1 MIYLSP
7 PSMTELERTLV
18 LEAFDSNWVAPLGP
32 FVDRFEREL
41 AALAGREHAVA
52 LSSGTAALHLSLLLA
67 GVQPGDE
74 VLVSTLTFAATA
86 NAVTYCG
93 AVPVFIDSEPETWNM
108 DPALLEQELREA
120 RAAGRRIGAVVP
132 VDLYGQCADYDELE
146 RICAEYE
153 VPLISDAAEA
163 VGASYKG
170 RPAGSFGPFAV
181 FSFNGNKI
189 ITTGGG
195 GALLTDDAEAAA
207 RARYL
212 ATQARMPAE
221 HYEHTEV
228 GFNYRLSNLLAA
240 VGCGQLERLPE
251 ILQRRR
257 EIRETYEA
265 LLADMPGV
273 SFSPVSANG
282 SANNWLTV
290 MLLDPELG
298 DGAVLA
304 VLHAL
309 RALECEARRVWKP
322 MHLQPVFAANRFVAS
337 GVSDSV
343 FTRGVCLPSGTDLE
357 IDQQEAVVAAII
369 GVLELAIEG
378 SI

>member
-7 PSMTELERTLV
+7 PSMTDVERKLM

-74 VLVSTLTFAATA
+74 VLLSTLTFVATA
-86 NAVTYCG
+86 SAVTYCG
-93 AVPVFIDSEPETWNM
+93 AVPVFIDSEPETWNI
-108 DPALLEQELREA
+108 DPALVEQELREA

-170 RPAGSFGPFAV
+170 RPAGSFGEFAA

-195 GALLTDDAEAAA
+195 GVLLTDDGEAAS

-228 GFNYRLSNLLAA
+228 GFNYRLSNVLAA

-251 ILQRRR
+251 ILHRRR
-257 EIRETYEA
+257 EIRETYEE
-265 LLADMPGV
+265 LLSDVPGV
-273 SFSPVSANG
+273 SFAPVSADG
-282 SANNWLTV
+282 EANNWLTV
-290 MLLDPELG
+290 MLLAPGLG
-298 DGAVLA
+298 DEAVLA
-304 VLHAL
+304 VIHAL

-322 MHLQPVFAANRFVAS
+322 MHLQPVFKNHGFVAS
-337 GVSDSV
+337 GVAEAV
-343 FTRGVCLPSGTDLE
+343 FERGICLPSGTGMSQDEQVL
-357 IDQQEAVVAAII
+357 IAKAAESTLSHL
-369 GVLELAIEG
+369 G
-378 SI
+378 

>member
-1 MIYLSP
+1 MIFLSP
-7 PSMTELERTLV
+7 PSMTDVERKLM

-93 AVPVFIDSEPETWNM
+93 AVPVFIDSEPQTWNM

-120 RAAGRRIGAVVP
+120 RAAGRRIGAVIP

-170 RPAGSFGPFAV
+170 RPAGSFGEFAA

-195 GALLTDDAEAAA
+195 GALLTDDGEAAA

-221 HYEHTEV
+221 HYEHTEA

-251 ILQRRR
+251 ILERRR
-257 EIRETYEA
+257 ETRARYEA
-265 LLADMPGV
+265 LLGELPV
-273 SFSPVSANG
+273 SFLPTSRAGVP
-282 SANNWLTV
+282 NNWLTV
-290 MLLDPELG
+290 VTLHPSMDDEMVLDLI
-298 DGAVLA
+298 
-304 VLHAL
+304 HAL
-309 RALECEARRVWKP
+309 RGLDCEARRVWKP
-322 MHLQPVFAANRFVAS
+322 MHLQPVFAAHRFVAS
-337 GVSDSV
+337 GVADV
-343 FTRGVCLPSGTDLE
+343 AFRHGVCLPSGTAMSEEEQILV
-357 IDQQEAVVAAII
+357 AKSVVST
-369 GVLELAIEG
+369 LAG
-378 SI
+378 AR